1 MHTELGMARKNDK
14 AGVTGKG
21 SEKQVSGHSSPERIM
36 AHLLR
41 RLPCAHEI
49 QSLQK
54 VSVVVCACN
63 PSTGEVKT
71 GGPGARRRAS
81 LTTW

>member
-1 MHTELGMARKNDK
+1 MQRKIDRWSQLECLHMHTELGMARKNDN

-41 RLPCAHEI
+41 
-49 QSLQK
+49 
-54 VSVVVCACN
+54 
-63 PSTGEVKT
+63 
-71 GGPGARRRAS
+71 
-81 LTTW
+81 